1 MTEYLIS
8 EELRD
13 SIIGLLILLQ
23 KHSEKTYHK
32 YSNSYTNRIILDN
45 GKELKL
51 PYLSDLQTDLEN
63 LDEVIETT
71 EYDAKA
77 EEFIMI
83 AKQMGILYNSY
94 FFLHHFLQNLYIL

>member
-23 KHSEKTYHK
+23 KHSEKDYQK
-32 YSNSYTNRIILDN
+32 FSDSYTNRLLLAN

-51 PYLSDLQTDLEN
+51 PYLSGLQTDLEN
-63 LDEVIETT
+63 LEGVIETT
-71 EYDAKA
+71 EYDSRA
-77 EEFIMI
+77 EELLLI
-83 AKQMGILYNSY
+83 AKEMGLLWHLN
-94 FFLHHFLQNLYIL
+94 

>member
-32 YSNSYTNRIILDN
+32 YSGSYTNRILLDN

-51 PYLSDLQTDLEN
+51 PYLTDLQTDLEN

-71 EYDAKA
+71 EYDSKA
-77 EEFIMI
+77 EEFILI
-83 AKQMGILYNSY
+83 AKQMGIL
-94 FFLHHFLQNLYIL
+94 

>member
-13 SIIGLLILLQ
+13 SLIGLLILLQ
-23 KHSEKTYHK
+23 KNSEKTYHK
-32 YSNSYTNRIILDN
+32 YSGSYTNRIILAD

-51 PYLSDLQTDLEN
+51 PFLADLQKELQE

-71 EYDAKA
+71 EYDSKA
-77 EEFIMI
+77 EELLLI
-83 AKQMGILYNSY
+83 AKEIGL
-94 FFLHHFLQNLYIL
+94 L

>member
-13 SIIGLLILLQ
+13 SIVGLLILLQ
-23 KHSEKTYHK
+23 KNSEKTYHK
-32 YSNSYTNRIILDN
+32 YSGSYTNRLLLDN

-51 PYLSDLQTDLEN
+51 PYLSDLQNDLEN
-63 LDEVIETT
+63 LDEVIETG
-71 EYDAKA
+71 EYNAKA

-83 AKQMGILYNSY
+83 AKQMGIL
-94 FFLHHFLQNLYIL
+94 

>member
-13 SIIGLLILLQ
+13 SIVGLLILLQ

-32 YSNSYTNRIILDN
+32 YSGSYTNRILLAD

-63 LDEVIETT
+63 LDEIIETT
-71 EYDAKA
+71 EYDSRA
-77 EEFIMI
+77 EELLLI
-83 AKQMGILYNSY
+83 AKEVGL
-94 FFLHHFLQNLYIL
+94 L

>member
-8 EELRD
+8 KELRD

-23 KHSEKTYHK
+23 KNSEKTYHK
-32 YSNSYTNRIILDN
+32 YSGSYTNRIIFDN

-71 EYDAKA
+71 EYDSKA

-83 AKQMGILYNSY
+83 AKQMGIL
-94 FFLHHFLQNLYIL
+94 

>member
-13 SIIGLLILLQ
+13 SIVGLLILLQ

-32 YSNSYTNRIILDN
+32 YSGSYTNRILLDD
-45 GKELKL
+45 GTELKL

-63 LDEVIETT
+63 LDEVIETG
-71 EYDAKA
+71 EYDSKA

-83 AKQMGILYNSY
+83 AKELGIL
-94 FFLHHFLQNLYIL
+94 

>member
-23 KHSEKTYHK
+23 KHSEKDYHRF
-32 YSNSYTNRIILDN
+32 SGSYTNRLLLAD

-51 PYLSDLQTDLEN
+51 PYLTDLQKELQE
-63 LDEVIETT
+63 LDEVIETG

-77 EEFIMI
+77 EEFLLI
-83 AKQMGILYNSY
+83 AKELGIL
-94 FFLHHFLQNLYIL
+94 

>member
-1 MTEYLIS
+1 MIEYLIS

-13 SIIGLLILLQ
+13 ALIGLLILLQ

-32 YSNSYTNRIILDN
+32 YSGSYTNRILLAD

-63 LDEVIETT
+63 T
-71 EYDAKA
+71 
-77 EEFIMI
+77 MP
-83 AKQMGILYNSY
+83 KQK
-94 FFLHHFLQNLYIL
+94 NLY

>member
-32 YSNSYTNRIILDN
+32 YSGSYTSRLLLDN

-71 EYDAKA
+71 EYDSKA
-77 EEFIMI
+77 EELLLI
-83 AKQMGILYNSY
+83 AKEMGL
-94 FFLHHFLQNLYIL
+94 L

>member
-23 KHSEKTYHK
+23 KHSEKDYHRF
-32 YSNSYTNRIILDN
+32 SGSYTNRLLLDN

-51 PYLSDLQTDLEN
+51 PYLSDLQADLEN

-71 EYDAKA
+71 EYDSRA
-77 EEFIMI
+77 EELLLI
-83 AKQMGILYNSY
+83 AKEMGL
-94 FFLHHFLQNLYIL
+94 L

>member
-23 KHSEKTYHK
+23 KHSEKQYHK
-32 YSNSYTNRIILDN
+32 YSGSYTNRIILDN

-83 AKQMGILYNSY
+83 AKQMGIL
-94 FFLHHFLQNLYIL
+94 